1 MASNT
6 DFISRLRTL
15 KLAYDEKLIT
25 KDEYDKCRLKELD
38 NWSEN
43 QEEKKSFWGNLW
55 DKACKLGSAILRNM
69 IRPIVEGTLLLT
81 GSIFKLISPK
91 T

>member
-38 NWSEN
+38 NWSESELKN
-43 QEEKKSFWGNLW
+43 IFPIYSFQN
-55 DKACKLGSAILRNM
+55 
-69 IRPIVEGTLLLT
+69 
-81 GSIFKLISPK
+81 FY
-91 T
+91 